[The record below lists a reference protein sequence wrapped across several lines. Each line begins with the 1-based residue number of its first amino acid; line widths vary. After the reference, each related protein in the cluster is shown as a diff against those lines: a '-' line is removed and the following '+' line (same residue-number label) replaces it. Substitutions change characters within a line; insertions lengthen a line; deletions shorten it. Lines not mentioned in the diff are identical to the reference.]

1 MAKILT
7 DREIKTLLQ
16 DVIEHGDAN
25 LVNPHGIELRL
36 GKHVRFLSTGED
48 KELQTGQ
55 FLKVSPGETVLISS
69 FERIDFRSE
78 TVQVHF
84 KECMLMGWISPTTT
98 MMREGISQVTT
109 KIDAGFRGTLNWSLR
124 NSSCKDLI
132 LQFGEPIY
140 KLTIFRL
147 EKDESPEVEYGDGIR
162 NQYQDTDGIKSSAR
176 KIPAD
181 LPKNKLVS
189 SSFEKLD
196 PQKQLKEA
204 GYPFNHIATELTD
217 LHGKFEIVSKDVL
230 LLKDQFV
237 KQTKE
242 LSEKI
247 ESETKTLSG
256 KIEKSENTLI
266 EKFREM
272 FSQRFLKIVGII
284 VGAVPV
290 MYGALVFLKKSTTL
304 NDIGVAVVCAVVGA
318 IIIAVTWVLTS
329 RPKTL

>member
-48 KELQTGQ
+48 KELQAGQ

-69 FERIDFRSE
+69 FEKIDFQSE
-78 TVQVHF
+78 TVRRHF
-84 KECMLMGWISPTTT
+84 KECLLMGWISPTTT

-109 KIDAGFRGTLNWSLR
+109 KIDAGFRGNLNWSLR

-132 LQFGEPIY
+132 LQHGEPIY
-140 KLTIFRL
+140 KLTIFKL
-147 EKDESPEVEYGDGIR
+147 EKDESPDVEYGDGKR

-181 LPKNKLVS
+181 LPKSKLVS

-230 LLKDQFV
+230 LLKDQFENRRKKYPGKL
-237 KQTKE
+237 KQK
-242 LSEKI
+242 
-247 ESETKTLSG
+247 
-256 KIEKSENTLI
+256 LI
-266 EKFREM
+266 PLLQRLRMQKQVCLKNLAI
-272 FSQRFLKIVGII
+272 FSI
-284 VGAVPV
+284 
-290 MYGALVFLKKSTTL
+290 
-304 NDIGVAVVCAVVGA
+304 NDF
-318 IIIAVTWVLTS
+318 
-329 RPKTL
+329 